1 VLICS
6 NMAVAGDFT
15 PVLALEIVLLDRL
28 HLGRRGSCSGTSNQ
42 SRAGGSMAEERI
54 DGRDREGGHLQGLRG
69 RYWKPRNTLPASST
83 TCTSIRSTRSSG
95 RGPSGVWRMR
105 SRQPSRNS
113 TRFPDLGRR
122 RSWESSWTLG
132 SRKLFEEAWSYAPKS
147 QSSIIPFCLAGVARR
162 LTPPQ
167 TIDFPEARFSTAS
180 EALKSFDY
188 FGIAAWSW
196 AMPHIAKQML
206 SGLCAIYV
214 IPARKSARGRDYR
227 VRCPPGLRSSV
238 FLAV

>member
-1 VLICS
+1 
-6 NMAVAGDFT
+6 
-15 PVLALEIVLLDRL
+15 
-28 HLGRRGSCSGTSNQ
+28 
-42 SRAGGSMAEERI
+42 MAEERI

-113 TRFPDLGRR
+113 TRFPNLGRR
-122 RSWESSWTLG
+122 RSWESSWRLG

-167 TIDFPEARFSTAS
+167 TIDFPEARFERSRFAADAIACSKQAAS
-180 EALKSFDY
+180 EIRDMHTNRSQASASRVL
-188 FGIAAWSW
+188 
-196 AMPHIAKQML
+196 QN
-206 SGLCAIYV
+206 GL
-214 IPARKSARGRDYR
+214 ARVTMK
-227 VRCPPGLRSSV
+227 RS
-238 FLAV
+238 

>member
-113 TRFPDLGRR
+113 TRFPNLGRR
-122 RSWESSWTLG
+122 RSWESSWRLG

-167 TIDFPEARFSTAS
+167 TIDFPETRFWITSGLPTTRPN
-180 EALKSFDY
+180 
-188 FGIAAWSW
+188 IP
-196 AMPHIAKQML
+196 AMPHDTVLAADYTSRISKRWMSPFCIWKTWITIL
-206 SGLCAIYV
+206 S
-214 IPARKSARGRDYR
+214 
-227 VRCPPGLRSSV
+227 VRRLPFGSRTT
-238 FLAV
+238 